1 MLKQSAASFA
11 GKLTTT
17 RLTWRGWRQNF
28 LESQMSKK
36 HFKVLAEEISLI
48 EDLDAR
54 WEAAHAVVRACVRL
68 APNFDREKF
77 VEACGL

>member
-1 MLKQSAASFA
+1 
-11 GKLTTT
+11 
-17 RLTWRGWRQNF
+17 
-28 LESQMSKK
+28 MSKK